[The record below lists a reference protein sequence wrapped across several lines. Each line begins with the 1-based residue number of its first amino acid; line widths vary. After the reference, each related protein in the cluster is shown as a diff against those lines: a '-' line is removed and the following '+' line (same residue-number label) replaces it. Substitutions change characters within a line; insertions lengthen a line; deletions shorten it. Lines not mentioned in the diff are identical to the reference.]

1 MKEKIAALRAGFE
14 AARRAIPREIWGFCG
29 VMIGIVVLSV
39 SITYRALQP
48 HAAAEPE
55 AVSHVASPEGSD
67 GASVIAASP
76 FPDEILDAR
85 DGKPEPDHDLV
96 EPEVEESR
104 GLASVLTQDLSVS
117 TGRRF
122 VTLDE
127 VMGASSATKGVLAHI
142 FIELALEVRDRETQ
156 LKVEARKTELKS
168 LVASQ
173 VSEYS
178 KDQLKTSEGQMQLKA
193 DVMTEINHL
202 IQGGVEDVLFS
213 KFTVK

>member
-1 MKEKIAALRAGFE
+1 
-14 AARRAIPREIWGFCG
+14 
-29 VMIGIVVLSV
+29 
-39 SITYRALQP
+39 
-48 HAAAEPE
+48 
-55 AVSHVASPEGSD
+55 
-67 GASVIAASP
+67 
-76 FPDEILDAR
+76 
-85 DGKPEPDHDLV
+85 
-96 EPEVEESR
+96 
-104 GLASVLTQDLSVS
+104 
-117 TGRRF
+117 
-122 VTLDE
+122 LDE